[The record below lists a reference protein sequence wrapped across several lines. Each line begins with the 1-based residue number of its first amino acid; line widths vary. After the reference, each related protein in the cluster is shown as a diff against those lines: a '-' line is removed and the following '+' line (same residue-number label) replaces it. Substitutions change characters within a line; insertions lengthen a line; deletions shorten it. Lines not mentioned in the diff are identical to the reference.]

1 MAVQKINYE
10 NKEAIQND
18 TDIANKNK
26 VTDADMNEIKT
37 VVNNNANELQELQNK
52 EVNNST
58 DIEQL
63 KRNTLEL
70 QTNVNN
76 IQQEQATQNQKILNN
91 SNNLD
96 LVADQLGETEQ
107 GFLQYKLENNQ
118 RVTYAEQNII
128 DLQGRERLNKEN
140 IETLQQEVQE
150 LEQDVKANAITE
162 ETEQAKSLKITE
174 ASGARGSLKVLGNDE
189 QEIREGYNLIDILNS
204 TLINTN
210 KSVEIEIDKDGYVI
224 ANGTPTADYI
234 VFIRKSIDN
243 LIEDKQTYSL
253 WQEKYSTV
261 DTGGVYSQILVE
273 SKEGSSGS
281 QQFIQASTKKVTF
294 VVDKS
299 NYNYTW
305 TLQIGLRS
313 EAGTFNNY
321 KNRYMLYKGT
331 DNKEFELYG
340 ASPSINYPSK
350 VQCLGSNKNLVT
362 EVLNNLWYNE
372 DTNKF
377 ITMQNTVSVIAEI
390 PQNANITINKKNG
403 GNRFAVMTS
412 YTKPQ
417 LDVSLTTVF
426 IDNENL
432 NRKTYTFKNTDKKW
446 IWVGVQN
453 GGTEE
458 DKQKAIEEI
467 KIEEGEIATSYS
479 PYGQGSTEIKQYNKN
494 LAESIEIFST
504 SGQYGTMCIA
514 GYTIKKGEKYII
526 SFYTPNSGTDCYLQD
541 SWEIKLSYV
550 GGYYYTN
557 LDGTRKSIV
566 VTATETGYFK
576 STKGIILKRTNDSK
590 ETGLISNFM
599 IEKWNGNDKASDY
612 EETKKNIFNIDIQQE
627 MLEGDYFDLNRKKE
641 VHTWEKYEITGN
653 ESWSIANAGTAN
665 YFYQFTIKDKLN
677 KVNQDV
683 LPFSNCYKG
692 ARVITINSEEGV
704 FVTIDATIRIREEKE
719 DTIEAFKAKLQD
731 LYNNGTPVYVWY
743 KLSTPIELDL
753 TPEQIEVL
761 EKLSKLRFYNGVNNI
776 LTIEDIALL
785 QAIYPVNLKNVNN
798 KMQEEI
804 DEIKELLSTTQT
816 SAMLLDNL
824 EQDLIKEVE

>member
-1 MAVQKINYE
+1 MAVSKIQYQ
-10 NKEAIQND
+10 NKTAIQND
-18 TDIANKNK
+18 EDIPRQNK
-26 VTDADMNEIKT
+26 VTDEDMNEIKN
-37 VVNNNANELQELQNK
+37 VVNNNADELQELQNK

-96 LVADQLGETEQ
+96 LVADQLGKTEQ

-150 LEQDVKANAITE
+150 LEQDVKANALEE
-162 ETEQAKSLKITE
+162 ETEQAKSLKITD
-174 ASGARGSLKVLGNDE
+174 ASGARGKLIVFGNSE
-189 QEIREGYNLIDILNS
+189 QETREGYNMYDYSKDVMPSGNGLTIDFDEKTAYLIISGTPSSDYQYITKRQDI
-204 TLINTN
+204 TN
-210 KSVEIEIDKDGYVI
+210 KLENGETYTLYAENITTGVYVQITKSKDGSSE
-224 ANGTPTADYI
+224 YI
-234 VFIRKSIDN
+234 VPKNNTITFVADTSYKYELDI
-243 LIEDKQTYSL
+243 QT
-253 WQEKYSTV
+253 STV
-261 DTGGVYSQILVE
+261 
-273 SKEGSSGS
+273 
-281 QQFIQASTKKVTF
+281 ASTGQ
-294 VVDKS
+294 
-299 NYNYTW
+299 
-305 TLQIGLRS
+305 L
-313 EAGTFNNY
+313 NNY
-321 KNRYMLYKGT
+321 KTRYMLYKGT
-331 DNKEFELYG
+331 ESKEFQLAG

-362 EVLNNLWYNE
+362 EVLNNLWYKE

-390 PQNANITINKKNG
+390 PQNTNITINKKNG
-403 GNRFAVMTS
+403 GNRFAVVTS
-412 YTKPQ
+412 NIKP
-417 LDVSLTTVF
+417 TTGIDNSVIF

-446 IWVGVQN
+446 VWVGVQN

-526 SFYTPNSGTDCYLQD
+526 NFNTPNSGTDCYLQD
-541 SWEIKLSYV
+541 ADEIKLEH
-550 GGYYYTN
+550 GDYYHTN

-566 VTATETGYFK
+566 VTALATGYIR
-576 STKGIILKRTNDSK
+576 STKGIILKRTNDNK

-599 IEKWNGNDKASDY
+599 IEKWNGSNTASSY
-612 EETKKNIFNIDIQQE
+612 KETEKDVFLLDIQQE
-627 MLEGDYFDLNRKKE
+627 MLKGDYFDLNRKKE

-753 TPEQIEVL
+753 TPDQIEVL
-761 EKLSKLRFYNGVNNI
+761 EKLNKLRFFKGTNNI
-776 LTIEDIALL
+776 LTTEDIALL
-785 QAIYPVNLKNVNN
+785 QAKYPVNLKNVNN

>member
-128 DLQGRERLNKEN
+128 DLQGREGLNKEK

-150 LEQDVKANAITE
+150 LEQDVKANEITE
-162 ETEQAKSLKITE
+162 ETEQAKSLYITD

-189 QEIREGYNLIDILNS
+189 QETREGYNIYDYSKDVVSSGNGLTIDFDEKTAYLTISGTPQGNYQLITRRQDI
-204 TLINTN
+204 TN
-210 KSVEIEIDKDGYVI
+210 KLENGATYTLYSENVAAGVYVQITKSKDGSSE
-224 ANGTPTADYI
+224 YI
-234 VFIRKSIDN
+234 VPKNNTITFVADTSYKYELDI
-243 LIEDKQTYSL
+243 QT
-253 WQEKYSTV
+253 STV
-261 DTGGVYSQILVE
+261 GSTGNL
-273 SKEGSSGS
+273 
-281 QQFIQASTKKVTF
+281 
-294 VVDKS
+294 S
-299 NYNYTW
+299 NYK
-305 TLQIGLRS
+305 S
-313 EAGTFNNY
+313 
-321 KNRYMLYKGT
+321 RYMLYKGT
-331 DNKEFELYG
+331 ETKDWQLAG
-340 ASPSINYPSK
+340 AMPSLDYPSK
-350 VQCLGSNKNLVT
+350 VECLGSNVNLVT
-362 EVLNNLWYNE
+362 EILDNLWYKA

-377 ITMQNTVSVIAEI
+377 MTMQNTVSAIAEI

-417 LDVSLTTVF
+417 LDVDLTTIF
-426 IDNENL
+426 IDNENP

-446 IWVGVQN
+446 LWVGVQN
-453 GGTEE
+453 AGTEE

-467 KIEEGEIATSYS
+467 KIEEGETATSYS
-479 PYGQGSTEIKQYNKN
+479 PMGQGSTEIKQYNKN

-541 SWEIKLSYV
+541 SREIKLSYD

-627 MLEGDYFDLNRKKE
+627 MLEGDYFDLDRKKE
-641 VHTWEKYEITGN
+641 IHTWEKYEVVGN
-653 ESWSIANAGTAN
+653 ENWSIFGTGTDN

-677 KVNQDV
+677 KINEDIFP
-683 LPFSNCYKG
+683 LSNYYKG
-692 ARVITINSEEGV
+692 ALVVTVNAEKGI
-704 FVTIDATIRIREEKE
+704 FVTIDGTIRIREEKE
-719 DTIEAFKAKLQD
+719 ETIEQFKAKLQE
-731 LYNNGTPVYVWY
+731 LYNAGNPIEIWY
-743 KLSTPIELDL
+743 KLAETIELDL
-753 TPEQIEVL
+753 TEAQIKALEQL
-761 EKLSKLRFYNGVNNI
+761 NKLRFYEGVNNI
-776 LTIEDIALL
+776 LTTEDIALL
-785 QAIYPVNLKNVNN
+785 QAEYSVNLKDVNN

>member
-1 MAVQKINYE
+1 MSETTNLKLFKHDNPSTNTNQFDVNKALNNNWDKLDNFAGEVNDKVIEIEDNIEELQQKTGQIEE
-10 NKEAIQND
+10 NILSIEKGQTNQN
-18 TDIANKNK
+18 T
-26 VTDADMNEIKT
+26 EIK
-37 VVNNNANELQELQNK
+37 N
-52 EVNNST
+52 
-58 DIEQL
+58 
-63 KRNTLEL
+63 
-70 QTNVNN
+70 
-76 IQQEQATQNQKILNN
+76 
-91 SNNLD
+91 
-96 LVADQLGETEQ
+96 
-107 GFLQYKLENNQ
+107 
-118 RVTYAEQNII
+118 
-128 DLQGRERLNKEN
+128 
-140 IETLQQEVQE
+140 LQQEVQE
-150 LEQDVKANAITE
+150 LEQDIQANALEE
-162 ETEQAKSLKITE
+162 ETEQAKSLKITD
-174 ASGARGSLKVLGNDE
+174 ASGARGKLKVFGNDE
-189 QEIREGYNLIDILNS
+189 QETREGYNMYDYSKDIMPSGNGLTIDFDEKTAYLTISGTPSSNYQY
-204 TLINTN
+204 IAKRQDITN
-210 KSVEIEIDKDGYVI
+210 KLENGETYTLYAENITTGVYVQITKNKDGSSEYIIPKNNTITFV
-224 ANGTPTADYI
+224 ADTSYKYELDI
-234 VFIRKSIDN
+234 
-243 LIEDKQTYSL
+243 QT
-253 WQEKYSTV
+253 STV
-261 DTGGVYSQILVE
+261 
-273 SKEGSSGS
+273 
-281 QQFIQASTKKVTF
+281 ASTGQ
-294 VVDKS
+294 
-299 NYNYTW
+299 
-305 TLQIGLRS
+305 L
-313 EAGTFNNY
+313 NNY
-321 KNRYMLYKGT
+321 KTRYMLYKGT
-331 DNKEFELYG
+331 ESKEFQLAG

-390 PQNANITINKKNG
+390 PQNTNITIKKKNG
-403 GNRFAVMTS
+403 GNRFAVVTS
-412 YTKPQ
+412 NAKPQ

-453 GGTEE
+453 RGTEE

-467 KIEEGEIATSYS
+467 KIEEGETATSYS
-479 PYGQGSTEIKQYNKN
+479 PYGQGSIEIKQYNKN

-514 GYTIKKGEKYII
+514 GYTIKKGEKYTI
-526 SFYTPNSGTDCYLQD
+526 SFVTPNSGTDCYLQD
-541 SWEIKLSYV
+541 ADEIKLEH
-550 GGYYYTN
+550 GDYYHTN

-566 VTATETGYFK
+566 VTALATGYIR
-576 STKGIILKRTNDSK
+576 STKGIILKRTNDNK

-599 IEKWNGNDKASDY
+599 IEKWNGSNTASSY
-612 EETKKNIFNIDIQQE
+612 KETEKDVFLLDIQQE
-627 MLEGDYFDLNRKKE
+627 MLKGDYFDLNRKKE

-704 FVTIDATIRIREEKE
+704 FVTINATIRIREEKE

-753 TPEQIEVL
+753 TPDQIEVL
-761 EKLSKLRFYNGVNNI
+761 EKLNKLRFFKGTNNI
-776 LTIEDIALL
+776 LTTEDIALL

>member
-1 MAVQKINYE
+1 MIKNITYE
-10 NKEAIQND
+10 NKEAIQNNPD
-18 TDIANKNK
+18 LPEKNMI
-26 VTDADMNEIKT
+26 TDADMNEIKE
-37 VVNNNANELQELQNK
+37 VVNNNAQEQSNLEEK
-52 EVNNST
+52 VNNFQNYDDT
-58 DIEQL
+58 EIKKDIS
-63 KRNTLEL
+63 EL
-70 QTNVNN
+70 QT
-76 IQQEQATQNQKILNN
+76 
-91 SNNLD
+91 
-96 LVADQLGETEQ
+96 
-107 GFLQYKLENNQ
+107 
-118 RVTYAEQNII
+118 
-128 DLQGRERLNKEN
+128 
-140 IETLQQEVQE
+140 EVKE
-150 LEQDVKANAITE
+150 LEQDIQANAITE
-162 ETEQAKSLKITE
+162 ETEQAKSLKITD
-174 ASGARGSLKVLGNDE
+174 ASGARGKIIVFGNSE
-189 QEIREGYNLIDILNS
+189 QETREGYNLIDILN
-204 TLINTN
+204 LEL
-210 KSVEIEIDKDGYVI
+210 KGQDKGITVKISPDGYLS
-224 ANGTPTADYI
+224 ANGTVKDSSASYT
-234 VFIRKSIDN
+234 VFITTNVDN
-243 LIEDKQTYSL
+243 LLTDKETYTL
-253 WQEKYSTV
+253 WQEVYGKDQNDGIMLQIIATPKTDVEKKYINSAT
-261 DTGGVYSQILVE
+261 
-273 SKEGSSGS
+273 SK
-281 QQFIQASTKKVTF
+281 KTF
-294 VVDKS
+294 VVDKI
-299 NYNYTW
+299 NYSYVLTIQLGVVDSS
-305 TLQIGLRS
+305 TV
-313 EAGTFNNY
+313 FNNY

-331 DNKEFELYG
+331 DDKEFELYG
-340 ASPSINYPSK
+340 ASPSIDYPSK

-362 EVLNNLWYNE
+362 EILNNLWYNA

-417 LDVSLTTVF
+417 LDADLTTIF
-426 IDNENL
+426 IDNENP

-446 IWVGVQN
+446 VWVGVQN

-526 SFYTPNSGTDCYLQD
+526 SFDTPNSGTDCYLQD
-541 SWEIKLSYV
+541 ADEIKLEH
-550 GGYYYTN
+550 GDYYHTN

-566 VTATETGYFK
+566 VTALATGYIR
-576 STKGIILKRTNDSK
+576 STKGIILKRTNDNK

-599 IEKWNGNDKASDY
+599 IEKWNGSNTASSY
-612 EETKKNIFNIDIQQE
+612 KETEKDVFLLDIQQE
-627 MLEGDYFDLNRKKE
+627 MLKGDYFDLNRKKE

-704 FVTIDATIRIREEKE
+704 FVTINATIRIREEKE

-761 EKLSKLRFYNGVNNI
+761 EKLNKLRFFEGTNNI
-776 LTIEDIALL
+776 ITTEDIALL
-785 QAIYPVNLKNVNN
+785 QAIYPVSIQTKINNV
-798 KMQEEI
+798 I
-804 DEIKELLSTTQT
+804 STQ
-816 SAMLLDNL
+816 LN
-824 EQDLIKEVE
+824 QIGGN

>member
-96 LVADQLGETEQ
+96 LVVDQLGETEQ

-150 LEQDVKANAITE
+150 LEQDVKANAIEE

-174 ASGARGSLKVLGNDE
+174 ASGARGKLKVFGNDE
-189 QEIREGYNLIDILNS
+189 QETREGYNMYDYSKDVMPSGNGLTIDFDEKTAYLIISGTPSSDYQYI
-204 TLINTN
+204 TKRQGITN
-210 KSVEIEIDKDGYVI
+210 KLENGETYTLYAENITTGVYVQITKNKDGSSEYIIPKNNTITFV
-224 ANGTPTADYI
+224 ADTSYKYELDI
-234 VFIRKSIDN
+234 
-243 LIEDKQTYSL
+243 QT
-253 WQEKYSTV
+253 STV
-261 DTGGVYSQILVE
+261 
-273 SKEGSSGS
+273 
-281 QQFIQASTKKVTF
+281 ASTGQ
-294 VVDKS
+294 
-299 NYNYTW
+299 
-305 TLQIGLRS
+305 L
-313 EAGTFNNY
+313 NNY
-321 KNRYMLYKGT
+321 KTRYMLYKGT
-331 DNKEFELYG
+331 ESKEFQLAG

-377 ITMQNTVSVIAEI
+377 ITMQNTVSAIAEI

-417 LDVSLTTVF
+417 LDVDLTTIF
-426 IDNENL
+426 IDNENP

-526 SFYTPNSGTDCYLQD
+526 SFDTPNSGTDCYLQD
-541 SWEIKLSYV
+541 ADEIKLEH
-550 GGYYYTN
+550 GDYYHTN

-566 VTATETGYFK
+566 VTALATGYIR
-576 STKGIILKRTNDSK
+576 STKGIILKRTNDNK

-627 MLEGDYFDLNRKKE
+627 MLKGDYFDLERKKE
-641 VHTWEKYEITGN
+641 VHNWKKYEITGN

-704 FVTIDATIRIREEKE
+704 FVTINATIRIREEKE

-753 TPEQIEVL
+753 TPDQIEVL
-761 EKLSKLRFYNGVNNI
+761 EKLNKLRFFKGTNNI
-776 LTIEDIALL
+776 LTTEDIALL
-785 QAIYPVNLKNVNN
+785 QAIYPVSIQTKINNV
-798 KMQEEI
+798 I
-804 DEIKELLSTTQT
+804 STQ
-816 SAMLLDNL
+816 LN
-824 EQDLIKEVE
+824 QIGGN

>member
-1 MAVQKINYE
+1 MSETTNLKLFKHDNPSTNTNQFDVNKALNNNWDKLDNFAGEVNDKVIEIEDNIEELQQKTGQIEE
-10 NKEAIQND
+10 NILSIEKGQTNQS
-18 TDIANKNK
+18 T
-26 VTDADMNEIKT
+26 EIK
-37 VVNNNANELQELQNK
+37 N
-52 EVNNST
+52 
-58 DIEQL
+58 
-63 KRNTLEL
+63 
-70 QTNVNN
+70 
-76 IQQEQATQNQKILNN
+76 
-91 SNNLD
+91 
-96 LVADQLGETEQ
+96 
-107 GFLQYKLENNQ
+107 
-118 RVTYAEQNII
+118 
-128 DLQGRERLNKEN
+128 
-140 IETLQQEVQE
+140 LQQEVQE
-150 LEQDVKANAITE
+150 LEQDVKANALEE
-162 ETEQAKSLKITE
+162 ETEQAKSLYITD
-174 ASGARGSLKVLGNDE
+174 ASGARGKLKVFGNDE
-189 QEIREGYNLIDILNS
+189 QETREGYNIYDYSKDVVSSGNGLTIDFDEKTAYLTISGTPQGNYQLITRRQDI
-204 TLINTN
+204 TN
-210 KSVEIEIDKDGYVI
+210 KLENGATYTLYSENVAAGVYVQITKSKDGSSE
-224 ANGTPTADYI
+224 YI
-234 VFIRKSIDN
+234 VPKNNTITFVADTSYKYELDI
-243 LIEDKQTYSL
+243 QT
-253 WQEKYSTV
+253 STV
-261 DTGGVYSQILVE
+261 GSTGNL
-273 SKEGSSGS
+273 
-281 QQFIQASTKKVTF
+281 
-294 VVDKS
+294 S
-299 NYNYTW
+299 NYK
-305 TLQIGLRS
+305 S
-313 EAGTFNNY
+313 
-321 KNRYMLYKGT
+321 RYMLYKGT
-331 DNKEFELYG
+331 ETKDWQLAG
-340 ASPSINYPSK
+340 AMPSLDYPSK
-350 VQCLGSNKNLVT
+350 VECLGSNVNLVT
-362 EVLNNLWYNE
+362 EILDNLWYKA

-377 ITMQNTVSVIAEI
+377 MTMQNTVSAIAEI

-417 LDVSLTTVF
+417 LDVDLTTIF
-426 IDNENL
+426 IDNENP

-446 IWVGVQN
+446 LWVGVQN
-453 GGTEE
+453 AGTEE

-467 KIEEGEIATSYS
+467 KIEEGETATSYS
-479 PYGQGSTEIKQYNKN
+479 PMGQGSTEIKQYNKN
-494 LAESIEIFST
+494 LAESIEIFNT

-526 SFYTPNSGTDCYLQD
+526 SFDTPNSGTDCYLQD
-541 SWEIKLSYV
+541 ADEIKLEH
-550 GGYYYTN
+550 GDYYHTN

-566 VTATETGYFK
+566 VTALATGYIR
-576 STKGIILKRTNDSK
+576 STKGIILKRTNDNK

-627 MLEGDYFDLNRKKE
+627 MLTGDYFDLNRKKE

>member
-1 MAVQKINYE
+1 MIKNITYE
-10 NKEAIQND
+10 NKEAIQNNPD
-18 TDIANKNK
+18 LPKKNM

-150 LEQDVKANAITE
+150 LEQDVKANALEE

-174 ASGARGSLKVLGNDE
+174 ASGARGKLKVFGNME
-189 QEIREGYNLIDILNS
+189 QETREGYNLIDILNS

-243 LIEDKQTYSL
+243 LLEDKQTYSV
-253 WQEKYSTV
+253 WQEKHSQTT
-261 DTGGVYSQILVE
+261 DGEIYSQVLATP
-273 SKEGSSGS
+273 KEGSSGS
-281 QQFIQASTKKVTF
+281 QQYINSSTKKATF
-294 VVDKS
+294 VVDK
-299 NYNYTW
+299 NKYTYNW

-313 EAGTFNNY
+313 VAGAFNNY

-331 DNKEFELYG
+331 DNKNFELYG
-340 ASPSINYPSK
+340 ASPSLDYPSK

-377 ITMQNTVSVIAEI
+377 ITTQNTVSVIAEI
-390 PQNANITINKKNG
+390 PQNANITINKKND

-417 LDVSLTTVF
+417 LDADLTTIF
-426 IDNENL
+426 IDNENP

-446 IWVGVQN
+446 VWVGVQN

-526 SFYTPNSGTDCYLQD
+526 SFDTPNSGTDCYLQD
-541 SWEIKLSYV
+541 ADEIKLEH
-550 GGYYYTN
+550 GDYYHTN

-566 VTATETGYFK
+566 VTALATGYIR
-576 STKGIILKRTNDSK
+576 STKGIILKRTNDNK

-599 IEKWNGNDKASDY
+599 IEKWNGSNTASSY
-612 EETKKNIFNIDIQQE
+612 KETEKDVFLLDIQQE
-627 MLEGDYFDLNRKKE
+627 MLKGDYFDLNRKKE

-692 ARVITINSEEGV
+692 ARVITINSEEGI
-704 FVTIDATIRIREEKE
+704 FVTIDGTIRIREEKE

-753 TPEQIEVL
+753 TPDQIEVL
-761 EKLSKLRFYNGVNNI
+761 EKLNKLRFFKGTNNI
-776 LTIEDIALL
+776 LTTEDIALL

>member
-1 MAVQKINYE
+1 MIKNITYE

-128 DLQGRERLNKEN
+128 DLQGRERLNKEK

-174 ASGARGSLKVLGNDE
+174 ASGARGKIIVLGNSE
-189 QEIREGYNLIDILNS
+189 QETREGYNMYDYSKDVMPSGNGLTIDFDEKTAYLIISGTPSSDYQYITKRQDI
-204 TLINTN
+204 TN
-210 KSVEIEIDKDGYVI
+210 KLENGETYTLYAENITTGVYVQITKSKDGSSE
-224 ANGTPTADYI
+224 YI
-234 VFIRKSIDN
+234 VPKNNTITFVADTSYKYELDI
-243 LIEDKQTYSL
+243 QT
-253 WQEKYSTV
+253 STV
-261 DTGGVYSQILVE
+261 
-273 SKEGSSGS
+273 
-281 QQFIQASTKKVTF
+281 ASTGQ
-294 VVDKS
+294 
-299 NYNYTW
+299 
-305 TLQIGLRS
+305 L
-313 EAGTFNNY
+313 NNY
-321 KNRYMLYKGT
+321 KTRYMLYKGT
-331 DNKEFELYG
+331 ESKEFQLAG

-390 PQNANITINKKNG
+390 PQNTNITIKKKNG
-403 GNRFAVMTS
+403 GNRFAVVTS
-412 YTKPQ
+412 NAKPQ

-453 GGTEE
+453 RGTEE

-504 SGQYGTMCIA
+504 SRQYGTMCIA

-526 SFYTPNSGTDCYLQD
+526 SFDTPNSGTDCYLQD
-541 SWEIKLSYV
+541 ADEIKLEH
-550 GGYYYTN
+550 GDYYHTN

-566 VTATETGYFK
+566 VTALATGYIR
-576 STKGIILKRTNDSK
+576 STKGIILKRTNDNK
-590 ETGLISNFM
+590 KTGLISNFM
-599 IEKWNGNDKASDY
+599 IEKWNGSNTASSY
-612 EETKKNIFNIDIQQE
+612 KETEKDVFLLDIQQE
-627 MLEGDYFDLNRKKE
+627 MLKGDYFDLNRKKE

-753 TPEQIEVL
+753 TPDQIEVL
-761 EKLSKLRFYNGVNNI
+761 EQLNKLRFYEGVNNI
-776 LTIEDIALL
+776 LTTEDIALL
-785 QAIYPVNLKNVNN
+785 QAKYSVNIQSKINSLINAKISELN
-798 KMQEEI
+798 QP
-804 DEIKELLSTTQT
+804 ELL
-816 SAMLLDNL
+816 N
-824 EQDLIKEVE
+824 K

>member
-1 MAVQKINYE
+1 MSETTNLKLFKHDNPSTNTNQFDVDKALNQNWDKLDNFAGEVNDKVIEIEDNIEELQQKTGQIEE
-10 NKEAIQND
+10 NILSIEKGQTNQN
-18 TDIANKNK
+18 T
-26 VTDADMNEIKT
+26 EIK
-37 VVNNNANELQELQNK
+37 N
-52 EVNNST
+52 
-58 DIEQL
+58 
-63 KRNTLEL
+63 
-70 QTNVNN
+70 
-76 IQQEQATQNQKILNN
+76 
-91 SNNLD
+91 
-96 LVADQLGETEQ
+96 
-107 GFLQYKLENNQ
+107 
-118 RVTYAEQNII
+118 
-128 DLQGRERLNKEN
+128 
-140 IETLQQEVQE
+140 LQQEVQE
-150 LEQDVKANAITE
+150 LEQDVKANAIEE
-162 ETEQAKSLKITE
+162 ETEQAKSLKITD
-174 ASGARGSLKVLGNDE
+174 ASGARGSLSVEGNAE
-189 QEIREGYNLIDILNS
+189 QETRDGKNLWNDTSIENRKVSELANTQVSTSNLKLTEGDYCFKLFFTDGTYMQTNISIQLKNVENTTLKTINNQSSVALTAEEAKQIVSGVCWTNS
-204 TLINTN
+204 TGLADYAN
-210 KSVEIEIDKDGYVI
+210 KTIAGLMLAKGTTLTDGY
-224 ANGTPTADYI
+224 
-234 VFIRKSIDN
+234 
-243 LIEDKQTYSL
+243 
-253 WQEKYSTV
+253 EK
-261 DTGGVYSQILVE
+261 
-273 SKEGSSGS
+273 
-281 QQFIQASTKKVTF
+281 
-294 VVDKS
+294 
-299 NYNYTW
+299 
-305 TLQIGLRS
+305 
-313 EAGTFNNY
+313 
-321 KNRYMLYKGT
+321 
-331 DNKEFELYG
+331 YG
-340 ASPSINYPSK
+340 ASPSLDYPSPIK
-350 VQCLGSNKNLVT
+350 CLGSNINLVT
-362 EVLNNLWYNE
+362 EVLNNLWYSTN
-372 DTNKF
+372 TNKF
-377 ITMQNTVSVIAEI
+377 ITTQNTVSAIAEI

-417 LDVSLTTVF
+417 LDVDLTTIF
-426 IDNENL
+426 IDNENP

-446 IWVGVQN
+446 VWVGVQN

-494 LAESIEIFST
+494 LAESIETFNT
-504 SGQYGTMCIA
+504 SGQFGTMCIA

-526 SFYTPNSGTDCYLQD
+526 SFDTPNSGTDCYLQD
-541 SWEIKLSYV
+541 SREIKLSYD

-627 MLEGDYFDLNRKKE
+627 MLKGDYFDLNRKKE
-641 VHTWEKYEITGN
+641 VHTWKKYEITGN

-743 KLSTPIELDL
+743 KLSTPTELDL
-753 TPEQIEVL
+753 TESQIEVL
-761 EKLSKLRFYNGVNNI
+761 EQLNKLRFYEGVNNI
-776 LTIEDIALL
+776 LTTEDIALL